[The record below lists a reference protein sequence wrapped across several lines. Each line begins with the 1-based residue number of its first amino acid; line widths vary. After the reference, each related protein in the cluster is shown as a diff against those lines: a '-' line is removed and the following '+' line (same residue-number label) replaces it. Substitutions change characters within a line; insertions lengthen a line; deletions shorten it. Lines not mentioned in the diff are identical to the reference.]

1 LGSARAAFWPFVVSR
16 AVVVGALV
24 LARFVVTQVRPRSG
38 SAIVAAHAGLLGWD
52 ANWYRR
58 IAEIGYGG
66 AGRTSVRFFPLY
78 PLLTRALS
86 KVPGIS
92 TDTALLLI
100 ANVAAF
106 ASVALIYRLV
116 VVESGDEETASRSA
130 WWVAMF
136 PTAFVLSMGYAD
148 SLLLLTS
155 LAFFLALR
163 TRHFAVAAL
172 AGVLAG
178 LTRPVGLLLAL
189 PALIEALR
197 ELRQQ
202 QVPHWWWRG
211 AAVISAP
218 LGAAAYMAWSKVH
231 DGSFFLPL
239 SAQVSTKNRGGLADP
254 VVTIAHDLSDLVH
267 AQHLGTALHA
277 PWAVV
282 FVLLTV
288 VLFRRWPASYAAY
301 AALTLAITLTAP
313 NLSSFERYALDC
325 FPFALGMATL
335 TRRRQVSWA
344 AFAVSGAL
352 LAGYALLTFLGAYIP

>member
-1 LGSARAAFWPFVVSR
+1 MGSARAAFWPFVVSR
-16 AVVVGALV
+16 AIVVGALV
-24 LARFVVTQVRPRSG
+24 LARFVVTQVRPRSHG
-38 SAIVAAHAGLLGWD
+38 AVVAAHAGLLGWD

-58 IAEIGYGG
+58 IAEIGYGR

-78 PLLTRALS
+78 PLLTRVMS

-106 ASVALIYRLV
+106 ASVALIHRLV
-116 VVESGDEETASRSA
+116 LVESEDDETASRSA
-130 WWVAMF
+130 WWLAMF

-163 TRHFAVAAL
+163 TRHFAFATL

-178 LTRPVGLLLAL
+178 LARPVGLLLAL

-197 ELRQQ
+197 ELRGL
-202 QVPHWWWRG
+202 PKRRWWWRG
-211 AAVISAP
+211 AAFISAP
-218 LGAAAYMAWSKVH
+218 LGAAAYMVWSKVH

-254 VVTIAHDLSDLVH
+254 VVTIGHDLSDLVH
-267 AQHLGTALHA
+267 GHHLGTALHA

-282 FVLLTV
+282 FVVLTV
-288 VLFRRWPASYAAY
+288 VLFRRWPASYTAY
-301 AALTLAITLTAP
+301 AALTLAVTLTAP

-325 FPFALGMATL
+325 FPFALALATL
-335 TRRRQVSWA
+335 TRRRQIAWA

-352 LAGYALLTFLGAYIP
+352 LAGYGLLTFLGAYIP